1 MIEHRPNALR
11 CPSSAKRASTTGTSV
26 IVECDCWVW
35 LLSVMFSSY
44 GVPLIPPVSPKAVG
58 LSRIVLFYFL
68 VVICH
73 CFCILS
79 NVLFVYCRE
88 RSEQLIGK
96 GCVVLDCRIIR
107 CWIIEIGGLVK
118 MSKLGDVGGCCFH
131 FSWVDLLRKQGFK
144 MLQSGASLA
153 VLLAI

>member
-1 MIEHRPNALR
+1 
-11 CPSSAKRASTTGTSV
+11 
-26 IVECDCWVW
+26 
-35 LLSVMFSSY
+35 MFSSY

-58 LSRIVLFYFL
+58 LSRIVLFLGCY
-68 VVICH
+68 IYKDCH

-107 CWIIEIGGLVK
+107 C
-118 MSKLGDVGGCCFH
+118 
-131 FSWVDLLRKQGFK
+131 
-144 MLQSGASLA
+144 
-153 VLLAI
+153 

>member
-1 MIEHRPNALR
+1 MHYVVLLQRSVRVPQVRVWLLR
-11 CPSSAKRASTTGTSV
+11 FLWGRCRGRGV
-26 IVECDCWVW
+26 IVDCDCWLW
-35 LLSVMFSSY
+35 LLTVIADCDVFFLWSAFDSTGFSEGRRPESDCF
-44 GVPLIPPVSPKAVG
+44 I
-58 LSRIVLFYFL
+58 LFL
-68 VVICH
+68 GCH

-118 MSKLGDVGGCCFH
+118 IGRCGGLLFSFFVGRSSTEAG
-131 FSWVDLLRKQGFK
+131 L
-144 MLQSGASLA
+144 
-153 VLLAI
+153 